1 MTQSDNAPTHYK
13 NRHSFALL
21 QNLANEF
28 NLKIIRTC
36 GAAGHEKGII
46 DAMSSFGVKNALRR
60 DIVTQNVFCDS
71 GKEIVEYLHIKKP
84 SNSIIVVT
92 ILTSLL

>member
-13 NRHSFALL
+13 NRHSFAFR

-36 GAAGHEKGII
+36 GAAGDGKGII
-46 DAMSSFGVKNALRR
+46 DAMSSFGVKNTLRR
-60 DIVTQNVFCDS
+60 DIVTQNVFFDS
-71 GKEIVEYLHIKKP
+71 SKEIVEYLHIKKP